1 MARHPDGED
10 AVPTSGPA
18 PLRSAKPGTSEFA
31 RQQLAEARAGND
43 KLLDVAIDALEDRA
57 TTAERSLRLLGGFAA
72 LQTLAFIALVSLVLG
87 RALGIEI
94 PGLGTLST
102 GGGAA
107 AQPAPSPVPAAVPAA
122 PGGVP

>member
-1 MARHPDGED
+1 MSRNPDGED

-18 PLRSAKPGTSEFA
+18 PERHRAPGRTDLIVAKAVQAARSTVAAMPA
-31 RQQLAEARAGND
+31 DNDQQS
-43 KLLDVAIDALEDRA
+43 I
-57 TTAERSLRLLGGFAA
+57 AA
-72 LQTLAFIALVSLVLG
+72 LASIVNRALLLVGLVVLVLG
-87 RALGIEI
+87 
-94 PGLGTLST
+94 GLVGVGVSIRGMGTTITTTATSP